1 MNDALVSVII
11 PVYKVE
17 KYLRQCVDSVLAQTY
32 HNLEIILIDDGS
44 PDSSGDICEEYAGRD
59 SRIRVIHQENGGLSK
74 ARNTGLSNAHGEY
87 ITFIDSD
94 DFVDPRYVETLLKMT
109 TENDASISCI
119 DFKYFRDNDIT
130 TPDRR
135 THYIHISDNS
145 EYLEGILYQAIGN
158 TAAWGRLYKNSVFE
172 TERFTEGILYE
183 DLDLIYRL
191 LLSKG
196 KVVWSDAKL
205 YYYRKN
211 PQSILHS
218 FSIKRSDVLDVTDR
232 MADFMAANCRQ
243 LLRAARSRR
252 LSAHFNIYCLMAANG
267 FKDDKLEKRCIDV
280 IKEERRSFLTD
291 PKIRF
296 KNRLGILITY
306 IGGFRLLRL
315 LGSLIYR

>member
-32 HNLEIILIDDGS
+32 HNLDILLIDDGS
-44 PDSSGDICEEYAGRD
+44 PDSCGTICEDYAKRD

-74 ARNTGLSNAHGEY
+74 ARNTGLSNARGEY

-94 DFVDPRYVETLLKMT
+94 DFIDPRYVETLLKMA
-109 TENDASISCI
+109 TEHDASISCI
-119 DFKYFRDNDIT
+119 DYKYYRDDDIVS
-130 TPDRR
+130 PDRA
-135 THYIHISDNS
+135 THHVHTSDNS
-145 EYLEGILYQAIGN
+145 DYLEGVLYQSVGN
-158 TAAWGRLYKNSVFE
+158 NAAWGRLYKNSVFE

-183 DLDLIYRL
+183 DLDIIYKL
-191 LLSKG
+191 LLRKG
-196 KVVWSDAKL
+196 KVAWSHAKL
-205 YYYRKN
+205 YYYRNN
-211 PQSILHS
+211 PQSIINS

-232 MADFMAANCRQ
+232 MTDYMAAHCPQ
-243 LLRAARSRR
+243 LLPAARSRR

-267 FKDDKLEKRCIDV
+267 FKDDKLEKRCIRV
-280 IKEERRSFLTD
+280 IKEERRNFLTD

-296 KNRLGILITY
+296 KNRLGILISY

-315 LGSLIYR
+315 LGSRIYR